1 MLHTIAHL
9 LNKQYDFNVING
21 KYIVIFED
29 TITFNDD
36 NIIVQERK
44 SYFIFSTE
52 EFHAYM
58 NDIIDTIKDDTFSEK
73 YATYEGTKCPICG
86 KVYTNTTWH
95 DYVNIFNTLEVLG
108 SICDNC
114 ATRIPV
120 IDTYKKVGGVLKED
134 FDCTVTE
141 RLRNYEI
148 IKSQLQED

>member
-1 MLHTIAHL
+1 MLKTIAYL
-9 LNKQYDFNVING
+9 LDKQYDFSVING

-36 NIIVQERK
+36 NIIVRDRNH
-44 SYFIFSTE
+44 YFSFSTE
-52 EFHAYM
+52 EFHAYI

-73 YATYEGTKCPICG
+73 YATYKGTKCPICG
-86 KVYTNTTWH
+86 KVYTDTTWH

-114 ATRIPV
+114 ATRISV

-134 FDCTVTE
+134 FDCAGTE

-148 IKSQLQED
+148 VKSQLQKD

>member
-1 MLHTIAHL
+1 MLKTIEYL
-9 LNKQYDFNVING
+9 LNKQYDFSVING

-86 KVYTNTTWH
+86 KVYTDTTWH
-95 DYVNIFNTLEVLG
+95 EYVDIFSKEVIG
-108 SICDNC
+108 SVCDDC
-114 ATRIPV
+114 EKLYIV
-120 IDTYKKVGGVLKED
+120 DLYKKVGGVLAED
-134 FDCTVTE
+134 FDSTTTE
-141 RLRNYEI
+141 KIRNYEEI
-148 IKSQLQED
+148 RRYL